1 MLSFRKLLIQ
11 VAYYLIFKTLTFKIG
26 MLLQMC
32 FDPILCRGEKKR
44 QIMMIVE
51 LDPIHFQ

>member
-1 MLSFRKLLIQ
+1 
-11 VAYYLIFKTLTFKIG
+11 
-26 MLLQMC
+26 MLLQVGS
-32 FDPILCRGEKKR
+32 DPIVCRGEKKR